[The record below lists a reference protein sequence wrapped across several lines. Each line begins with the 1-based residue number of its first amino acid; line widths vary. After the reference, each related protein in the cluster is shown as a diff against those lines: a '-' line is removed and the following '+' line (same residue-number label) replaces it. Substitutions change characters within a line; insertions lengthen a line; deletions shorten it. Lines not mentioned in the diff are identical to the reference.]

1 MKYIKTVK
9 MATCSEDFY
18 CGDDFDAVL
27 AIFSSYRYDAN
38 TTEAVEKIS
47 EDENDYQKCSLC
59 VIVCLAIS
67 YL

>member
-9 MATCSEDFY
+9 TATCSEDFY

-47 EDENDYQKCSLC
+47 KMKMIIKNAPYAL
-59 VIVCLAIS
+59 
-67 YL
+67 